1 MDTSVL
7 YYVKEFLGIDITN
20 CAFDAQILSYI
31 NMAIDVLRQ
40 VGVGENVDGTIP
52 NVTGIE
58 ETWLDVIGPDE
69 IFLEMVKTFVGLSV
83 RLYFDPPTNSFL
95 VSSIKDK
102 LDELTWRIEVEVE
115 EMGHINAS

>member
-7 YYVKEFLGIDITN
+7 YYVKNFLGIDIAN

-31 NMAIDVLRQ
+31 NMAIDILRQ
-40 VGVGENVDGTIP
+40 LGVGENAEGTVP

-58 ETWLDVIGPDE
+58 ETWLDIIGPDE
-69 IFLEMVKTFVGLSV
+69 VFLEMVKTFVGLSV

-95 VSSIKDK
+95 VSSVKDK
-102 LDELTWRIEVEVE
+102 IDELTWRIEVEIE
-115 EMGHINAS
+115 ERRKVNV

>member
-7 YYVKEFLGIDITN
+7 YYVKGVLGIDIAN

-31 NMAIDVLRQ
+31 NMAINIVRQ
-40 VGVGENVDGTIP
+40 VGVGEDFYGLVP

-58 ETWLDVIGPDE
+58 ETWMDVIGPDE
-69 IFLEMVKTFVGLSV
+69 VFLEMVKTFVALMV

-95 VSSIKDK
+95 VSSIKDRI
-102 LDELTWRIEVEVE
+102 DELTWRIEIEVE
-115 EMGHINAS
+115 ERRRANV

>member
-7 YYVKEFLGIDITN
+7 YYVKNFLGIDTTN

-31 NMAIDVLRQ
+31 NMAINALRQ
-40 VGVGENVDGTIP
+40 IGVGENVDGVVP

-58 ETWLDVIGPDE
+58 ETWLDIIGPDE
-69 IFLEMVKTFVGLSV
+69 VFLEMAKTFIGISV

-95 VSSIKDK
+95 VSSLKDK
-102 LDELTWRIEVEVE
+102 LDELIWRIEIEVE
-115 EMGHINAS
+115 ERRRVNA